1 MLVGQKPNRF
11 IDSSDQHYTDDADEM
26 ELHTL
31 TQRHYADFEHDTIG
45 ENNDLL
51 INAKIPKRHETAWVA
66 QKLSDFE

>member
-1 MLVGQKPNRF
+1 MGKSP
-11 IDSSDQHYTDDADEM
+11 IDPLSTSDQHYTDDADEM

-51 INAKIPKRHETAWVA
+51 INAKIPKRHDTAWVA
-66 QKLSDFE
+66 QKVSDFE